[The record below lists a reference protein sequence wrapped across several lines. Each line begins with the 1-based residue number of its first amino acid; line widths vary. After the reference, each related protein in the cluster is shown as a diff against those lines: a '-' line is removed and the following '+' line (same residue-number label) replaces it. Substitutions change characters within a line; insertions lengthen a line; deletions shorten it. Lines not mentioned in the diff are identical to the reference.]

1 MLPKLWSA
9 INLSIEGMVSSV
21 IYCLVLGAVVWLL
34 LWLIGYLGIPEPF
47 SKVARG
53 IVIVFA
59 VLLLIMLLLAF
70 VGHPIFVF
78 R

>member
-1 MLPKLWSA
+1 MLTQLFSA

-47 SKVARG
+47 NKVARG

-70 VGHPIFVF
+70 VGHPIFTF